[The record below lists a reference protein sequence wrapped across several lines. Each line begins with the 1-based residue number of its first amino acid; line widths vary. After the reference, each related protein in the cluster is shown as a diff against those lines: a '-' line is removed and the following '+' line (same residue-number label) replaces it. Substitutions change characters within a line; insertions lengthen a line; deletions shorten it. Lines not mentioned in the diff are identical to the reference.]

1 MAICTLNRPAL
12 VLLELAVCAMVV
24 DGIVRSHK
32 ENGEDF
38 AKKAFLRKSSVRYLP
53 AQRLVRPLEVSPVLL
68 DWGDVSVVAV
78 GVVVASVVAG
88 SFVSSAIA
96 NDTG

>member
-1 MAICTLNRPAL
+1 MVICALNRPAL

-24 DGIVRSHK
+24 GGVVRSQK

-38 AKKAFLRKSSVRYLP
+38 AKITFLPKSSVRYLP
-53 AQRLVRPLEVSPVLL
+53 AQRLVRPLEVCPVLL

-78 GVVVASVVAG
+78 GVVAAPVVARR
-88 SFVSSAIA
+88 FV
-96 NDTG
+96 